1 MPKRK
6 SHQVGRGAWACE
18 GGFMGTLAKR
28 HSRRIESGSASEAGN
43 LIGLNCT
50 GEHYLLF
57 MPNDA
62 ILSLFELLKSIKTN
76 FSFR

>member
-6 SHQVGRGAWACE
+6 SHQVGRGAWGCD
-18 GGFMGTLAKR
+18 GGSMGTLARR
-28 HSRRIESGSASEAGN
+28 HSRIESGPASEAGN

-57 MPNDA
+57 MLNDA